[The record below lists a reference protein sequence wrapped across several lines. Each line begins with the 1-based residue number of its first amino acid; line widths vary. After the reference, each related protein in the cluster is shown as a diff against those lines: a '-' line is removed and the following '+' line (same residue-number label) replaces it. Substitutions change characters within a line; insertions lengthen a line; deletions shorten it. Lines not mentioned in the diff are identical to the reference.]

1 MLILGSQ
8 LNQTPVMS
16 LQIGTQ
22 LAVTGDPLIN
32 PANLQILAYK
42 LEDSASDAK
51 KTELIR
57 IADIRELSK
66 LGFII
71 DSIDEFIQPTD
82 VIKINEIYN
91 LNFSLVGMKVIDQ
104 KNSKIGTVI
113 DFTLDLDTFMIQQL
127 VIKRPIL
134 KSFNDPELTIHRSQ
148 ITAIDDY
155 KITIK
160 AEAEP
165 MPITKVEEVV
175 PEAFTPNY
183 VNPFRN

>member
-16 LQIGTQ
+16 LQTGTQ
-22 LAVTGDPLIN
+22 LAITGDPLVN

-42 LEDSASDAK
+42 LEDSTSGAK
-51 KTELIR
+51 QTELIR

-91 LNFSLVGMKVIDQ
+91 LNFNLIDMKVIDQ
-104 KNSKIGTVI
+104 KNAKIGTI
-113 DFTLDLDTFMIQQL
+113 TDFTIDLNTFTVQQL
-127 VIKRPIL
+127 IVKRPIL

-148 ITAIDDY
+148 ITAVDDY

-160 AEAEP
+160 TETEP
-165 MPITKVEEVV
+165 TPKVKVKDAAPEV
-175 PEAFTPNY
+175 FTPNY

>member
-1 MLILGSQ
+1 
-8 LNQTPVMS
+8 
-16 LQIGTQ
+16 
-22 LAVTGDPLIN
+22 
-32 PANLQILAYK
+32 
-42 LEDSASDAK
+42 
-51 KTELIR
+51 
-57 IADIRELSK
+57 
-66 LGFII
+66 
-71 DSIDEFIQPTD
+71 
-82 VIKINEIYN
+82 
-91 LNFSLVGMKVIDQ
+91 
-104 KNSKIGTVI
+104 
-113 DFTLDLDTFMIQQL
+113 MIQQL